1 MSEPRTVVVLAAGD
15 GKRMRSALPKVLH
28 PLLGRTLLG
37 HVLHATQPLGAE
49 RQIVVVGHGAEQ
61 VTAYLAQVAPAA
73 QPVLQA
79 DQRGT
84 GHAVRTALDAVPDV
98 TGTVVV
104 VGGDTPMLR
113 PATLTAM
120 LDAHQQAGTAATVLT
135 ARVDDPFGLGRI
147 VRDVQGRVTGIVE
160 HRDATPEQLAINEV
174 NTSVYAFDAAALRDA
189 LGKLTAAND
198 QGEEYLTDVLDL
210 LASA

>member
-1 MSEPRTVVVLAAGD
+1 MPYG
-15 GKRMRSALPKVLH
+15 P
-28 PLLGRTLLG
+28 
-37 HVLHATQPLGAE
+37 
-49 RQIVVVGHGAEQ
+49 
-61 VTAYLAQVAPAA
+61 
-73 QPVLQA
+73 
-79 DQRGT
+79 
-84 GHAVRTALDAVPDV
+84 ALDAVPDV

-120 LDAHQQAGTAATVLT
+120 LDAHEQAGTAATVLT

-174 NTSVYAFDAAALRDA
+174 NTSVYAFDAGRAARCAREAD
-189 LGKLTAAND
+189 GRERP
-198 QGEEYLTDVLDL
+198 GRGVPHRRP
-210 LASA
+210 